1 MPDSDGEQEL
11 LFFNGINGD
20 LGSYDIPPMSGEELA
35 KFIKGESPPENLN
48 ELRFRHEQET
58 KKTFGVAEGV
68 DPKKLSSAGW
78 GIIFPADT
86 DPAVKEAL
94 GDLLKHRQGQAG
106 EFFKVYEGTDGFR
119 PEEDKSKFLARHG
132 AGPGPAD
139 PKKVP
144 YYLLIAGSPAEIPYR
159 FQSQLDVQYATGRIH
174 FETVE
179 EYAHYARSVV
189 EAESKPLSVPR
200 QVTFFGVANADDR
213 ATGLSAEQLI
223 KPMAGSL
230 KSEVPGWNFETIAGD
245 EATKAHLARLLG
257 GDETPA
263 LLFSA
268 SHGMSFPMDSK
279 RQLPHQGALLCQ
291 DWPGPQKWTGEIPQE
306 FYFAGDDLESQ
317 TDLKGLIAFFFACYG
332 AGTPAFDEFAKQAFK
347 DRSAIA
353 PHAFLAQL
361 PAKMLS
367 RPKGGALAI
376 IGHVE
381 RAWGYSFLW
390 PKAGSQTEVFEST
403 LKRLMSGYPVG
414 AAVEY
419 LNERYAELS
428 TVLSDQLE
436 EVEFGKLVDPYELA
450 GLWTANNDARGYAVI
465 GDPAVRLPVAQTGQE
480 VEEEPAITVT
490 TAASVETAGS
500 GAGAVAFEAE
510 TKAEASVWS
519 VIQPAAEAELKRI
532 TVVTFVAADM
542 DAVDEGKPAAISELE
557 LDGDLETILAEEILN
572 QETNSGNQELL
583 TLHQAMV
590 REAIQARL
598 AYLELLAKEENG
610 LE

>member
-106 EFFKVYEGTDGFR
+106 EFFKVYEGADGFR

-144 YYLLIAGSPAEIPYR
+144 YYLLIAGSPAQIPYR

-189 EAESKPLSVPR
+189 EAEMKPLRVPR
-200 QVTFFGVANADDR
+200 QAIFFGVANADDR

>member
-1 MPDSDGEQEL
+1 MPENETEQEL

-20 LGSYDIPPMSGEELA
+20 SGSYDIPPMSGEELA
-35 KFIKGESPPENLN
+35 SFIKGESPPENLN
-48 ELRFRHEQET
+48 ELRFRHDQAT
-58 KKTFGVAEGV
+58 KSSFGVAEGV
-68 DPKKLSSAGW
+68 DSKRLASAGW
-78 GIIFPADT
+78 GIIFATDA

-94 GDLLKHRQGQAG
+94 GDLLKHREGQA
-106 EFFKVYEGTDGFR
+106 EDLFKVYEGADGFR
-119 PEEDKSKFLARHG
+119 PEDDKSKFLARHG

-139 PKKVP
+139 PQKVP
-144 YYLLIAGSPAEIPYR
+144 YYLLIAGSPEQIPYR
-159 FQSQLDVQYATGRIH
+159 FQTQLDVQYATGRIH

-189 EAESKPLSVPR
+189 EAESKPLRVPR
-200 QVTFFGVANADDR
+200 QATFFGVANANDR
-213 ATGLSAEQLI
+213 ATQLSAEQLI
-223 KPMAGSL
+223 EPMATSL
-230 KSEVPGWNFETIAGD
+230 GSEVPDWNFESITGD
-245 EATKAHLARLLG
+245 EATKVQLARLLG
-257 GDETPA
+257 GDQTPA

-268 SHGMSFPMDSK
+268 SHGMSFPMNSK

-291 DWPGPQKWTGEIPQE
+291 DWPGPQKWTGEIPQK
-306 FYFAGDDLESQ
+306 FYFAGDDLDEQ

-353 PHAFLAQL
+353 PRAFLAQL
-361 PAKMLS
+361 PAKMLG

-390 PKAGSQTEVFEST
+390 PKAGRQTEVFEST

-436 EVEFGKLVDPYELA
+436 EVEFGKLVDPYALA
-450 GLWTANNDARGYAVI
+450 GLWTANNDARGYAII
-465 GDPAVRLPVAQTGQE
+465 GDPAVRLPVAQEGQDM
-480 VEEEPAITVT
+480 EEEPTVTVT
-490 TAASVETAGS
+490 TTSSLETTTGDE
-500 GAGAVAFEAE
+500 GAVPFEAE
-510 TKAEASVWS
+510 NKGEAAVWS
-519 VIQPAAEAELKRI
+519 AIQPVAEAELKRI

-542 DAVDEGKPAAISELE
+542 QAVDEGKPVAISELD

-572 QETNSGNQELL
+572 QETSSSDQDVL
-583 TLHQAMV
+583 TMHQAMV